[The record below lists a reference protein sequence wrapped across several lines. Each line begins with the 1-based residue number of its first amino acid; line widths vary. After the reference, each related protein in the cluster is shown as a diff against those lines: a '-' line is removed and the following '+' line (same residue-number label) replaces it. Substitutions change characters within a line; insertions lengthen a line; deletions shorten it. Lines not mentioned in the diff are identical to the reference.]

1 MWCTVAHHSHNL
13 HNMQIWVYPI
23 QSHRSES
30 PSKHKRVDPSL
41 ICFGHFLFMSPYS
54 HSSLCVLL
62 SAGLT
67 ETASSMDT
75 MAAWGGARCATQGR
89 PQKTLLPFFEL
100 ATLWVTIHKL
110 AGKRGTKW
118 PRGVFMLIIWIWRIS
133 SSVKLQKSK
142 LLGWKVP
149 KMTFEGKCIIQRAL
163 SCWKTNLTMD
173 LI

>member
-1 MWCTVAHHSHNL
+1 MSVSYTITPV
-13 HNMQIWVYPI
+13 WVTI
-23 QSHRSES
+23 KTQTC
-30 PSKHKRVDPSL
+30 PSIPYLLWPFSVHVSL
-41 ICFGHFLFMSPYS
+41 FSLL
-54 HSSLCVLL
+54 SLCFALCRPDWN
-62 SAGLT
+62 SP
-67 ETASSMDT
+67 SSMDT

-100 ATLWVTIHKL
+100 AMLWVTIHKL
-110 AGKRGTKW
+110 TGKRGTKW

-133 SSVKLQKSK
+133 SSVKKSK